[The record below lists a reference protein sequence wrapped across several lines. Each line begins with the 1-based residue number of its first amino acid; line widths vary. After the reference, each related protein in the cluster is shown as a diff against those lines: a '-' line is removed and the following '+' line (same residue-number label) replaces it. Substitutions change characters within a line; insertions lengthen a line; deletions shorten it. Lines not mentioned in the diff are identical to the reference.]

1 MKKRYKIL
9 IGIITFVIVG
19 FVVGKIILNK
29 IEKDLKYL
37 ATITISD
44 IDLGEITDGNYSGS
58 YSAFPVAVE
67 VDVMI
72 EDHQIKEVMII
83 KHDNGQGKQ
92 AEDIIAD
99 VIEQQSLDVDMISG
113 ATYSSKVILLA
124 IEDALLS
131 IE

>member
-1 MKKRYKIL
+1 MKKRNKALIIIL
-9 IGIITFVIVG
+9 SIIVIG
-19 FVVGKIILNK
+19 FVTGKIILNK
-29 IEKDLKYL
+29 IEKNLKQL
-37 ATITISD
+37 SMITISD
-44 IDLGEITDGNYSGS
+44 IDLSEISNGNYSGS
-58 YSAFPVAVE
+58 YSTFPVAVE